1 MSTVSL
7 ADWTHWILHAL
18 RAELTIVGGNL
29 DIYIGQNIQGEYFH
43 ETKSWQVF
51 ILRRVN
57 LGLRPEVSFRYC
69 MSRFFGPINY
79 VSKSLSLFAFM
90 LPNKKDLACSQKEMS
105 QKKKR
110 KERKY
115 KEEPDQCLSTSFFCP
130 VSCSYFKIQIWSCK
144 EKHDLCACLP
154 AYLIGVTTTHTYILV
169 YCNKAHM
176 QNSGELRTL

>member
-57 LGLRPEVSFRYC
+57 SGLRPEGSFRYC

-105 QKKKR
+105 QKKRGKKESIKR
-110 KERKY
+110 SLTNVFQQVFFAPFLVLTSKY
-115 KEEPDQCLSTSFFCP
+115 RYGHAKKSTTCVP
-130 VSCSYFKIQIWSCK
+130 
-144 EKHDLCACLP
+144 ACLP
-154 AYLIGVTTTHTYILV
+154 TWLV
-169 YCNKAHM
+169 
-176 QNSGELRTL
+176 